1 VIGVI
6 SDVHSNLEALE
17 AVIDD
22 LKNRHVNE
30 IFCVGDI
37 VGYGANPNE
46 CCDIIRQLEIP
57 CVLGNHDFAAV
68 TGKLVDWFQPSARES
83 LKWTSEKLTRENKI
97 FLAELP
103 RRLIVKTDGVKLG
116 LVHGSPWDELFEY
129 VRPTTSESV
138 LKKFLKEM
146 KCNVLALGHTH
157 LPFAKKVKTGIAFN
171 PGSVGQPRDGNWMAS
186 YALLNTE
193 EMKVKIVRVKYDV
206 ETAAMKIKSAGLPAF
221 LWERLYEGA

>member
-1 VIGVI
+1 MIAFI
-6 SDVHSNLEALE
+6 SDIHGNLEALE
-17 AVIDD
+17 AVLDNI
-22 LKNRHVNE
+22 KRHHADG

-46 CCDIIRQLEIP
+46 CCNAIRDFEIP

-68 TGKLVDWFQPSARES
+68 TDELLGWFNPYARKALE
-83 LKWTSEKLTRENKI
+83 WTRKNLTRENQM

-103 RRLIVKTDGVKLG
+103 RRLVLEVEGTKIG

-138 LKKFLKEM
+138 LKKFLKDVG
-146 KCNVLALGHTH
+146 CDVLVLGHTH
-157 LPFAKKVKTGIAFN
+157 IPFAKEVKTGIVFN

-186 YALLNTE
+186 YALFDPKHK
-193 EMKVKIVRVKYDV
+193 KVRIRRVKYDV
-206 ETAAMKIKSAGLPAF
+206 ETAAMKIKEAGLPDF
-221 LWERLYEGA
+221 LWERLYEGT